1 MPELEVLAFEDNEL
15 LGDAGLAA
23 LRPLLAGR
31 LSGRL
36 RKFGFG
42 SQLTAEGA
50 RSLVAL
56 MADGHLAELTEL
68 YLEDNRGLGDEGAA
82 AIAGALSEGLLPKL
96 EELRLQGTGMGD
108 AGAAA
113 LAEALGGAPEL
124 QTLIVGNNTF
134 GEEAKEALKAA
145 CEKRGVKAMK
155 SYFDA
160 L

>member
-1 MPELEVLAFEDNEL
+1 
-15 LGDAGLAA
+15 
-23 LRPLLAGR
+23 
-31 LSGRL
+31 
-36 RKFGFG
+36 
-42 SQLTAEGA
+42 
-50 RSLVAL
+50 
-56 MADGHLAELTEL
+56 MADGHLAELTKL
-68 YLEDNRGLGDEGAA
+68 DLHNNPGLGDEGAA

-96 EELRLQGTGMGD
+96 ETLYLDGTGMGD

-124 QTLIVGNNTF
+124 QKLIVGKNAF

-145 CEKRGVKAMK
+145 CEKRGAKAMK